1 MRKAWKST
9 SLGPERG
16 PFPFTLWERFVCLTK
31 DERVMKM
38 NRKLEEALNKMDE
51 GTYAEVDLI
60 MRMLEEGQ
68 GLGVISRIWY
78 DPYEKVMKAEYVRW
92 ERTAECKAY
101 PADDVF

>member
-1 MRKAWKST
+1 MNCSRKMNMA
-9 SLGPERG
+9 
-16 PFPFTLWERFVCLTK
+16 
-31 DERVMKM
+31 MKM

-51 GTYAEVDLI
+51 GTYAEADLV

-68 GLGVISRIWY
+68 NLGVISRIWY

-101 PADDVF
+101 PAEDVF

>member
-1 MRKAWKST
+1 MNCSPKMNMA
-9 SLGPERG
+9 
-16 PFPFTLWERFVCLTK
+16 
-31 DERVMKM
+31 MKM

-92 ERTAECKAY
+92 ERQAECKAY
-101 PADDVF
+101 PAEDVF